1 MTYERVW
8 VLSELSSLF
17 HTPTGITYCLTVG
30 ALEAIERRLFALA
43 HLVEIFDIVVQHHFL
58 SNFGMNDVDG
68 VDGVVD
74 VGGPRQDEYAP
85 EAAEDDEEPQEEP
98 VQHQG
103 DDAPVLVLLR
113 SIRKVF
119 WFWYQDLTSPHLNLP
134 RRTRP
139 AASCGA

>member
-1 MTYERVW
+1 MGTFITCTMTYERVW
-8 VLSELSSLF
+8 ALSEIISLSSLF

-98 VQHQG
+98 VQHHG

-113 SIRKVF
+113 SMYEKDV
-119 WFWYQDLTSPHLNLP
+119 LVP
-134 RRTRP
+134 
-139 AASCGA
+139 

>member
-8 VLSELSSLF
+8 VLSEIISLSSLF

-98 VQHQG
+98 VQHHG

-113 SIRKVF
+113 SMYEKDV
-119 WFWYQDLTSPHLNLP
+119 LVP
-134 RRTRP
+134 
-139 AASCGA
+139 